1 MGKKGES
8 PFGAPSEL
16 SATDLATNAARAA
29 STEVATAFKAA
40 KSYASDAW
48 KEANTA
54 LDKLAVLQFK
64 ISQSRVELEGE
75 GGEISPLSFPT
86 APEHPNIDSDI
97 TIPVYPVM
105 QPLKA
110 LPEFSSL
117 AGDIDKLRRI
127 FLDKLKSM
135 LKDGATGLPA
145 DVEQAI
151 WDRALAR
158 REIQNLKMYQ
168 EAEEYFA
175 ARGYELPPGALAAR
189 LQEIT
194 IEIERENLQTNN
206 DIMINQAQL
215 EQSNLQWAVKE
226 GAAVIIAMM
235 EKDIQMVID
244 YNKGVISAF
253 MADVERF
260 KAEIEAQ
267 VVPIKAMAEI
277 YTAESQGF
285 AAHCAGL
292 GEQARA
298 EATVAGIDVEIAKA
312 KADIAIKNSE
322 INLDNARRV
331 VELQVE
337 ALKAAAQVSGQ
348 VAASA
353 LAAINASASYGFS
366 GGANTSRQ
374 DSTSRSEQQSWSQSW
389 SEQQSQILA
398 G

>member
-1 MGKKGES
+1 MSWPPDVPDALVSGTLAQDAARSAGTEVGDAFNQAKNYANEAWHEANEAFNKLAILEFNLGES
-8 PFGAPSEL
+8 G
-16 SATDLATNAARAA
+16 
-29 STEVATAFKAA
+29 
-40 KSYASDAW
+40 
-48 KEANTA
+48 
-54 LDKLAVLQFK
+54 
-64 ISQSRVELEGE
+64 VELEGSVRGVSE
-75 GGEISPLSFPT
+75 LDFPT
-86 APEHPNIDSDI
+86 PPDQPDISSNI
-97 TIPVYPVM
+97 TIPPYPVM
-105 QPLKA
+105 QPLKP

-117 AGDIDKLRRI
+117 AGDIDELRRI
-127 FLDKLKSM
+127 FLNKLKSM
-135 LKDGATGLPA
+135 LEDGATGLPTE
-145 DVEQAI
+145 VEQAI

-158 REIQNLKMYQ
+158 NEIQNLKMYQ

-194 IEIERENLQTNN
+194 IEIERSNLQTNN

-244 YNKGVISAF
+244 YNKGVIEAF
-253 MADVERF
+253 VADVERF
-260 KAEIEAQ
+260 KSEIEAQ
-267 VVPIKAMAEI
+267 TIPMKAMAEI
-277 YTAESQGF
+277 YTAEAQGF
-285 AAHCAGL
+285 AAHCGGL

-298 EATVAGIDVEIAKA
+298 EAAVAGVDVEIAKA
-312 KADIAIKNSE
+312 KADVAIKNSE

-353 LAAINASASYGFS
+353 LASINASASYGFS
-366 GGANTSRQ
+366 GSANVSQQ
-374 DSTSRSEQQSWSQSW
+374 DSTSRSEQKSWSWNW
-389 SEQQSQILA
+389 SQQQSQILS